1 MNNLTLLI
9 NCKVSSYLGLSSEK
23 FIHNNGINIQT
34 PDFIFIN
41 MSSKQSS
48 SSSSSSSSS
57 PPTTLSCNNESVIVD
72 QIRELFPILQNIKE
86 LQYGTKPTILW
97 DGSGFEIYQPVQT
110 ITLDDIAEEYIDL
123 EHLEEFR
130 TFVTQQQLLSSLFF
144 EFSKQRVLREDSNR
158 SYPSSISYKFSYMLP
173 IQGTLNSKYVAIDDE
188 EKSKIQIA
196 QTWDGSRP
204 RINLLLSA
212 FQAYLTF
219 RKNIKKRKEKKS
231 RTQYSI
237 IAYRR

>member
-1 MNNLTLLI
+1 M
-9 NCKVSSYLGLSSEK
+9 
-23 FIHNNGINIQT
+23 
-34 PDFIFIN
+34 
-41 MSSKQSS
+41 
-48 SSSSSSSSS
+48 
-57 PPTTLSCNNESVIVD
+57 SCNNESVIVD
-72 QIRELFPILQNIKE
+72 QIRKLFPILQNIKE
-86 LQYGTKPTILW
+86 LLYGAKPTILW

-110 ITLDDIAEEYIDL
+110 ITLDDIAEDYIDL

-130 TFVTQQQLLSSLFF
+130 TFVTQQQLLSSLFL

-158 SYPSSISYKFSYMLP
+158 SYPSSIFYKFSYMLP
-173 IQGTLNSKYVAIDDE
+173 IPGTLNSKYVAIDDE

>member
-9 NCKVSSYLGLSSEK
+9 NYKVSSYPGLSSEK

-41 MSSKQSS
+41 MSSKQ

-86 LQYGTKPTILW
+86 LLYGAKPTILW

-110 ITLDDIAEEYIDL
+110 ITLDDIEEEYIDL

-130 TFVTQQQLLSSLFF
+130 TFVTQQQLLSSLFL

-158 SYPSSISYKFSYMLP
+158 SYPSSIFYKFSYMLP
-173 IQGTLNSKYVAIDDE
+173 IPGTLNSKYVASDDE

-196 QTWDGSRP
+196 QTRDGSRP

-219 RKNIKKRKEKKS
+219 RKNIKKGEEKNT